1 MSTQVSEMKNQLS
14 DRINALK
21 ASATLAMAAKAR
33 ELRAEGKDI
42 IGLSLGEP
50 DFNTPDFIKDAAI
63 QAVNDNYNSYTPVDG
78 YVELKNA
85 IITKFKRDNNLSYDP
100 AQIVVSTGA
109 KQALYNIAQVCINPG
124 DEVILPCPYWVSYSD
139 IVKLAGGIP
148 VEVKTSIDTDFK
160 MTAEQL
166 EKAITPKTKMLW
178 YSSPCNPSGSI
189 YSKEELRALADVLQK
204 YPDIVVVSDEIYEHI
219 NYVGE
224 GTHASMAQF
233 DDMYNR
239 TVTVNGVAK
248 AFAMT
253 GWRIGYI
260 GAPTQIARA
269 CNKIQGQVT
278 SGANCIAQRAVITAL
293 EAPVSN
299 IKYMVDEFKER
310 RKLILNLLSEIA
322 GFECNEPQGAFY
334 VFPDIS
340 YYFGKTL
347 KGQKIENATDF
358 SMFLLENAHVAT
370 VTGIAFGNENCI
382 RISYAASAEQITE
395 AIKRIKEVVS

>member
-1 MSTQVSEMKNQLS
+1 MGIQLS
-14 DRINALK
+14 DRINALE

-42 IGLSLGEP
+42 ISLSLGEP
-50 DFNTPDFIKDAAI
+50 DFNTPDFIKEAAI
-63 QAVNDNYNSYTPVDG
+63 NAINENYNSYTPVDG
-78 YVELKNA
+78 YVELKDA
-85 IITKFKRDNNLSYDP
+85 IITKFKKDNNLSYDRS
-100 AQIVVSTGA
+100 QIIVSTGA
-109 KQALYNIAQVCINPG
+109 KQSLYNVAQVCINPG

-139 IVKLAGGIP
+139 IVKLAEGIP

-160 MTAEQL
+160 MTAKQL
-166 EKAITPKTKMLW
+166 EAAITPKTKMLW

-204 YPDIVVVSDEIYEHI
+204 YPDIIVVSDEIYEHI
-219 NYVGE
+219 NYVGD
-224 GTHASMAQF
+224 HASMAQF
-233 DDMYNR
+233 EDMYDR

-260 GAPTQIARA
+260 GAPTVIARA

-293 EAPVSN
+293 EAPVSK
-299 IKYMVDEFKER
+299 IQYMVDEFKQR
-310 RKLILNLLSEIA
+310 RKLILNLLSEIP
-322 GFECNEPQGAFY
+322 GFECNEPEGAFY

-347 KGQKIENATDF
+347 QGHSVENATDF
-358 SMFLLENAHVAT
+358 SMFLLEKANVAT
-370 VTGIAFGNENCI
+370 VTGIAFGNSNCI
-382 RISYAASAEQITE
+382 RISYAASTDEITE
-395 AIKRIKEVVS
+395 AVRRIKEAVT